1 MATDNATSAESRWR
15 GLTVVV
21 TGAGGFI
28 GSHLTARLVREGAKV
43 RAFVHYNSRGDP
55 GHLREFAD
63 DVREHLEVVA
73 GDVRDASRVAEIV
86 RGADVVFHLAALIG
100 IPYSYLSPRDVV
112 ATNVEGTLNVLEAV
126 RNAGVGRLIHTST
139 SEVYGTARYAPIDEA
154 HPLQGQ
160 SPYSATKIGADKLVE
175 SYHRAFGVPVTTV
188 RPFNTFGPRQSARAV
203 IPATIVQALTADA
216 IRLGS
221 LTPKRDFTFVRDT
234 VDGFVRCAAS
244 DRCIGEVINIGT
256 GTEVTIGEVVDEVR
270 RIVGRP
276 VPVLAD
282 EARVR
287 PVQSE
292 VMRLICD
299 RRKAAELAEWQ
310 PTVSLAEG
318 LRETVKWIEAHLDAY
333 PMRAYAI

>member
-318 LRETVKWIEAHLDAY
+318 LREPVKWIEAHLDAY